1 MTAPKT
7 DKPKKPKGRDVLLG
21 AIVVTNYGTG
31 PYLIERILGP
41 STEPLFSDTLAGIK
55 RHREPYYYFECRDI
69 DAGGQIRKRDHAYLN
84 GYRLDGTHVS
94 SGDVITFFRPDEL
107 EMSLADIVTWAI
119 AVRDAPWYR
128 RPPLESP
135 RIIDA
140 DCPVPPYAGA
150 EPAPEPAA
158 DPNQQECVVCRGGG
172 RVRKAKKPFA
182 MMTAKEKREKIPIVT
197 CPQCAGSGKVNRLRS

>member
-1 MTAPKT
+1 MKTPKT

-55 RHREPYYYFECRDI
+55 RHREPYYYFECRDL
-69 DAGGQIRKRDHAYLN
+69 DADGQIRKRDHAYLN

-107 EMSLADIVTWAI
+107 EMSLADIAAWAI

-128 RPPLESP
+128 RAPLESP

-140 DCPVPPYAGA
+140 DYPVPPFAGA
-150 EPAPEPAA
+150 EPAA
-158 DPNQQECVVCRGGG
+158 DPNKQECVVCGGTG
-172 RVRKAKKPFA
+172 KLRKSATRSH
-182 MMTAKEKREKIPIVT
+182 TAT
-197 CPQCAGSGKVNRLRS
+197 CHWCAGEKVVDKLKR